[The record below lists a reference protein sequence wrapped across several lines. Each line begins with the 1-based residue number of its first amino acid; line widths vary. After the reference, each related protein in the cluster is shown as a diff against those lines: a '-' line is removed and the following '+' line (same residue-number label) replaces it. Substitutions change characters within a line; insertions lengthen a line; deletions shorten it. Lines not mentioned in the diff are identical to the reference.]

1 MIPRESFK
9 YSLATLSIEE
19 NMSEY
24 IYEQRNINAWNEYQT
39 LNGRVDFET
48 FMARHVRVNEWIV
61 AQMPTGNCLENGF
74 QKEENK

>member
-1 MIPRESFK
+1 
-9 YSLATLSIEE
+9 
-19 NMSEY
+19 MSEY

-74 QKEENK
+74 QK

>member
-1 MIPRESFK
+1 MLPRHVRYREK
-9 YSLATLSIEE
+9 

-24 IYEQRNINAWNEYQT
+24 IYEQRNFNAWNEYVA

-61 AQMPTGNCLENGF
+61 GQMGD
-74 QKEENK
+74 